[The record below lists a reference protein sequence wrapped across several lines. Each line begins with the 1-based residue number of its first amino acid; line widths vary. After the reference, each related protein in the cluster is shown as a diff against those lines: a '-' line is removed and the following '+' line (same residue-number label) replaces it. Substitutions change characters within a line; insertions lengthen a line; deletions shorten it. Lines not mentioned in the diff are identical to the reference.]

1 MINGVFK
8 YPTPSVSSCLKKQS
22 VCLPGIKD
30 KAQGSVRKFER
41 QMRFKIGNEI
51 VWRED
56 NEWMPLFPDE
66 LYAAD
71 KLLVVLI

>member
-1 MINGVFK
+1 MG
-8 YPTPSVSSCLKKQS
+8 
-22 VCLPGIKD
+22 
-30 KAQGSVRKFER
+30 
-41 QMRFKIGNEI
+41 FKIGNEI

-56 NEWMPLFPDE
+56 NEWMLLFADE